1 MKLFFDTC
9 TIIDYLCNRNN
20 SSTVDKILQF
30 AEERKWQCIMSA
42 GAFYTITYLLELDL
56 KRNGFIDKQ
65 ARIARLREILNGVL
79 DTFVIPEL
87 DWTILYEGVNNI
99 AFTDLEDSYQYEVA
113 CRIASNYLITDN
125 LNDYKNSDQTI
136 ISILS
141 PVEFLS
147 RVRGMTY

>member
-1 MKLFFDTC
+1 MPVRDIKF
-9 TIIDYLCNRNN
+9 I
-20 SSTVDKILQF
+20 
-30 AEERKWQCIMSA
+30 QCLNQVRAVVNPSEQR
-42 GAFYTITYLLELDL
+42 LH
-56 KRNGFIDKQ
+56 RC
-65 ARIARLREILNGVL
+65 ARRTLREILNGVL

-87 DWTILYEGVNNI
+87 DWNILYEGVNNI

>member
-1 MKLFFDTC
+1 
-9 TIIDYLCNRNN
+9 
-20 SSTVDKILQF
+20 
-30 AEERKWQCIMSA
+30 MSA

-87 DWTILYEGVNNI
+87 DWNILYEGVNNI
-99 AFTDLEDSYQYEVA
+99 AFTDLEDSYQYEVD

>member
-1 MKLFFDTC
+1 M
-9 TIIDYLCNRNN
+9 IICVIVITLQQLIKSFNLPKRENGSALCLR
-20 SSTVDKILQF
+20 
-30 AEERKWQCIMSA
+30 

-87 DWTILYEGVNNI
+87 DWNILYEGVNNI